1 MPVLPEV
8 ASSSTWPAPSN
19 PRRSPDAPGENLTG
33 ADIRYQSGR
42 GLTAMLSAQPD
53 FSGVDAEVA
62 WAAEIRRRLARVDAG
77 TAATIPWSEARR
89 RIRAAAGCGG

>member
-1 MPVLPEV
+1 MQYL
-8 ASSSTWPAPSN
+8 SSN

-33 ADIRYQSGR
+33 ADVRYQSAR

-62 WAAEIRRRLARVDAG
+62 GVGFSYTESTSP
-77 TAATIPWSEARR
+77 TAARFSRKARR
-89 RIRAAAGCGG
+89 SSVIASCSTAAASKTSTSA